1 MKIVD
6 RALKLAKNG
15 FYVFPCVANGKK
27 PAIDNWPSMASRDT
41 DVIGG
46 WFTNSDYNIGIY
58 TGKYG
63 DGDQALIVVDVD
75 NKNGK
80 SGDDTVLSLE
90 LDGLEFP
97 TTLEQATPSGGR
109 HMVYLA
115 PYACKQGVNVLG
127 PGLDIRSRGGYILG
141 PGSVI
146 DGKKYAQINGHG
158 TLESAPQWLIDKLG
172 RQIDIKP
179 KSQIRLSNIDNT
191 RAEKRALEFLA
202 TFEYPAEGGRNHAA
216 FKAAAE
222 LKDLGCDE
230 AKTFELLADHW
241 NPNCSP
247 PLEEAELSQCV
258 SSAFRYGKEP
268 QGSKAPESAFEETES
283 VDDGGTPVEVLNK
296 EFAFVKRGA
305 FILHETTDETGRYVT
320 EHLSVY
326 EFNTWLANKK
336 VQMADKTV
344 ALSKLWIESRD
355 RRQYEGVSFSP
366 CKDLGPRW
374 YNLWRGF
381 TVSPA
386 DTAKHKSV
394 DLFQEH
400 ALKNVCANDRTLCDW
415 LISYFA
421 HMVQKPWEKPLV
433 ALCFKGGKGTGKNAL
448 VERVGALFGP
458 HFLVADDSRYLLSN
472 FNSHLESNVFF
483 VLDEASWA
491 GDKRAEGRLKGLITG
506 KEHMIERKGKEPY
519 TVANLT
525 RVCIIGNEEW
535 LVPASQ
541 DERRFAVFNVGDGRR
556 QDREF
561 FKEMRVGM
569 EQGGYANL
577 LRFLIDYD
585 ISNFDVNEAPLTQG
599 LIDQKHQSLEPLQEW
614 WLDCLE
620 SNQLV
625 GCDWEGVLPDM
636 IPTNRPQDA
645 FYKWAKNRN
654 IRSRLPGRNT
664 FNKQFLAMAISLV
677 KVRNK
682 PEDETDTSVAFKNP
696 GIDRLRD
703 DWDNFIG
710 GKHEWSNK

>member
-1 MKIVD
+1 MNILE
-6 RALKLAKNG
+6 RAHKLAKNG
-15 FYVFPCVANGKK
+15 FYVFPLEPNGKK
-27 PAIDNWPSMASRDT
+27 PAIGDWPNMASRDT
-41 DVIGG
+41 EIING
-46 WFTNSDYNIGIY
+46 WFSNNLDRNIGIY

-63 DGDQALIVVDVD
+63 DGDQALIVIDVD

-80 SGDDTVLSLE
+80 NGDQSLLSLE
-90 LDGLEFP
+90 LEGNELP
-97 TTLEQATPSGGR
+97 QTLEQSTPSGGR

-115 PYACKQGVNVLG
+115 PYACKQGVDVLG
-127 PGLDIRSRGGYILG
+127 EGLDIRSRGGYIVA
-141 PGSVI
+141 PGSSI

-158 TLESAPQWLIDKLG
+158 IMVDAPAWLVEKLG
-172 RQIDIKP
+172 KQIDIKP
-179 KSQIRLSNIDNT
+179 QSKIVVSNIDVD
-191 RAEKRALEFLA
+191 RAEKRAMDYLNSIDSA
-202 TFEYPAEGGRNHAA
+202 VEGSRNHAA
-216 FKAAAE
+216 FKAAAQ
-222 LKDLGCDE
+222 LKDYGCDE
-230 AKTFELLADHW
+230 AKTFELLAEIW
-241 NPNCSP
+241 NANCSP
-247 PLEEAELSQCV
+247 PLEEDELRQCV
-258 SSAFRYGKEP
+258 SSAYKYGRDA
-268 QGSKAPESAFEETES
+268 QGSKAPEGVFEATEI
-283 VDDGGTPVEVLNK
+283 VDDRGTPVEVLNT

-336 VQMADKTV
+336 VQMGDKTV

-394 DLFQEH
+394 DLFREH
-400 ALKNVCANDRTLCDW
+400 ALKNVCNNDKALYNW
-415 LISYFA
+415 LMSYFA

-519 TVANLT
+519 TVSNLT

-541 DERRFAVFNVGDGRR
+541 DERRFAVFNVGEGRR

-569 EQGGYANL
+569 EKGGYANL
-577 LRFLIDYD
+577 LRFLMDYD
-585 ISNFDVNEAPLTQG
+585 ISEFDVNEAPLTQG
-599 LIDQKHQSLEPLQEW
+599 LIDQ
-614 WLDCLE
+614 
-620 SNQLV
+620 
-625 GCDWEGVLPDM
+625 
-636 IPTNRPQDA
+636 
-645 FYKWAKNRN
+645 
-654 IRSRLPGRNT
+654 
-664 FNKQFLAMAISLV
+664 
-677 KVRNK
+677 
-682 PEDETDTSVAFKNP
+682 
-696 GIDRLRD
+696 
-703 DWDNFIG
+703 
-710 GKHEWSNK
+710 